1 MNHSQEE
8 NTNILAA
15 NSLDHIVRRSSKE
28 LCNNRKLIDMILS
41 REERFSLN
49 HLRENAG
56 CAPDVHLH
64 VVLLPCKHDLGGAVV
79 SCRNVAGHLRILNT
93 GKTEIADLEVAVV
106 VDEEVLWLQVPVDNP
121 CGVDVFQPALG
132 AELVG

>member
-1 MNHSQEE
+1 MNHSQEG
-8 NTNILAA
+8 NTNVLAA
-15 NSLDHIVRRSSKE
+15 DSLDHIVRRSSKE

-79 SCRNVAGHLRILNT
+79 SCRNVAGHLGILNT
-93 GKTEIADLEVAVV
+93 GETEIADLEVAVFIDKDV
-106 VDEEVLWLQVPVDNP
+106 AGLQVSMDDT
-121 CGVDVFQPALG
+121 C
-132 AELVG
+132 